1 MAARNRFVKVR
12 LSPKEYGEVARR
24 ADGAGVTLC
33 EQIRQQVLTVHA
45 QLDMQAELS
54 SLRTLFAIPSTSDQ
68 PTGELFA
75 AEALLL
81 LRELVAGRDTQTL
94 GRVAQRL
101 DALYSTERR
110 KI

>member
-33 EQIRQQVLTVHA
+33 EHIRQQVLSVHA
-45 QLDMQAELS
+45 QLDMTAELS
-54 SLRTLFAIPSTSDQ
+54 SLRTLVAIPSKSE
-68 PTGELFA
+68 PSGELFA

-81 LRELVAGRDTQTL
+81 LRELVAGRDAQIL

-101 DALYSTERR
+101 DAIYSTERR